1 MDKKDL
7 KKKLDEVIIQIKNNS
22 KDAKFAESL
31 IDKAMSLK
39 GQIDVE
45 EVELII
51 PKKDVIKRY
60 GYGNSYEFVR
70 CKGGILFH
78 VFGGYKTYVTPNMVA
93 VYKHLEWMLDM
104 WDEYE
109 SSDETHKKLTDYVI
123 GNTAII
129 MESLIVSCHTDE
141 SLQEAANAILG
152 ILIKLQKQAT
162 EAELQEETHK
172 ENAKFEND
180 NKMFNQMIGKDAQ
193 GK

>member
-1 MDKKDL
+1 MDKKEL
-7 KKKLDEVIIQIKNNS
+7 KKKLDEVIVQIKNNS

-104 WDEYE
+104 WDEYG

-123 GNTAII
+123 GNTVIV

-141 SLQEAANAILG
+141 SLQEAANVIFG
-152 ILIKLQKQAT
+152 ILVKLQRQAT
-162 EAELQEETHK
+162 EAELQEETHE

-180 NKMFNQMIGKDAQ
+180 NKMFNQMIGKDA
-193 GK
+193 

>member
-1 MDKKDL
+1 MNKKEL
-7 KKKLDEVIIQIKNNS
+7 KKKLDEVIVQIKNNS

-104 WDEYE
+104 WDEYG

-123 GNTAII
+123 GNTVIV

-141 SLQEAANAILG
+141 SLQEAANVIFG
-152 ILIKLQKQAT
+152 ILVKLQKQAT
-162 EAELQEETHK
+162 EAELQEETHE

-180 NKMFNQMIGKDAQ
+180 NKMFNQMIEKDA
-193 GK
+193 

>member
-1 MDKKDL
+1 MNKKEL
-7 KKKLDEVIIQIKNNS
+7 KKKLDEVIVQIKNNS

-123 GNTAII
+123 GNTVIV

-141 SLQEAANAILG
+141 SLQEAANVIFG
-152 ILIKLQKQAT
+152 ILVKLQKQAT
-162 EAELQEETHK
+162 EAELQEETHE

-180 NKMFNQMIGKDAQ
+180 NKMFNQMIEKDA
-193 GK
+193 

>member
-1 MDKKDL
+1 MNKKEL
-7 KKKLDEVIIQIKNNS
+7 KKKLDEVIVQIKNNS

-123 GNTAII
+123 GNTVIV

-141 SLQEAANAILG
+141 SLQEAANVIFG
-152 ILIKLQKQAT
+152 ILVKLQKQAT
-162 EAELQEETHK
+162 EAELQEETHE

-180 NKMFNQMIGKDAQ
+180 NKMFNQMIEKDAQ

>member
-1 MDKKDL
+1 MNKKEL
-7 KKKLDEVIIQIKNNS
+7 KKKLDEVIVQIKNNS

-51 PKKDVIKRY
+51 PQKDVIKRY

-123 GNTAII
+123 GNTVIV

-141 SLQEAANAILG
+141 SLQEAANVIFG
-152 ILIKLQKQAT
+152 ILVKLQKQAA
-162 EAELQEETHK
+162 EAELQEETHE

-180 NKMFNQMIGKDAQ
+180 NKMFNQMIEKDA
-193 GK
+193 